1 MYRIKI
7 FCTFSTSK
15 NCKETYEK
23 INYSNLIDFYG
34 KDNKVYFTDDDDYT
48 HAIIIN
54 TIMPELTIPKE
65 NVIGLAFEP
74 LAFLDLTD
82 KFIDYA
88 VKNIG
93 KYYIGDKNKLLDPF
107 VEHFGYM
114 WHTRPP
120 KEIISK
126 SNIMSIIVTSKRC
139 APGHIYRHTLIEK
152 IIQLKLPIDIYGH
165 GSKNYSYNRT
175 KGSFSNNE
183 PYENYLYSICIEN
196 YQCNHYFSEKIITPL
211 LHNCMPIY
219 FGCKNINSYFD
230 DTINLTGDVNKDI
243 KLIIK
248 ILLKPGQYYKPTYNE
263 KNLKTVNLIENIEKL
278 FLIS

>member
-93 KYYIGDKNKLLDPF
+93 KYY
-107 VEHFGYM
+107 
-114 WHTRPP
+114 
-120 KEIISK
+120 
-126 SNIMSIIVTSKRC
+126 
-139 APGHIYRHTLIEK
+139 
-152 IIQLKLPIDIYGH
+152 
-165 GSKNYSYNRT
+165 
-175 KGSFSNNE
+175 KGSAAWEIKHIDSQLE
-183 PYENYLYSICIEN
+183 TELPA
-196 YQCNHYFSEKIITPL
+196 K
-211 LHNCMPIY
+211 
-219 FGCKNINSYFD
+219 FD
-230 DTINLTGDVNKDI
+230 FIFI
-243 KLIIK
+243 
-248 ILLKPGQYYKPTYNE
+248 
-263 KNLKTVNLIENIEKL
+263 
-278 FLIS
+278 